1 MDALNSGKFSGST
14 SPYLNLPGCRS
25 PSAACCLF
33 CHSDVCCFCGELY
46 RWQTGVPA
54 GFIGGLMSTQPTQLL
69 NFVPA
74 LCNGRPLRRCRQ
86 PSLVRDYFYRRG
98 LPCEVDEPE
107 NPVTDFLLAF
117 KTTFLLPILS
127 AIFACWRCTTSSP
140 PLVAGSTAVSY
151 CADCRR

>member
-1 MDALNSGKFSGST
+1 MDALNSGKFPVST

-25 PSAACCLF
+25 PSAAFVWF

-46 RWQTGVPA
+46 RWQLAFPA

-69 NFVPA
+69 TSIPA
-74 LCNGRPLRRCRQ
+74 LCNGRPLRRCRP
-86 PSLVRDYFYRRG
+86 PSWCADYFYRRG

-107 NPVTDFLLAF
+107 NQLPDFLLAF

-127 AIFACWRCTTSSP
+127 AFLSCWRCTTSSP
-140 PLVAGSTAVSY
+140 PLVAGSTGYPY